1 MRPHK
6 EFEIA
11 FVGLKSGEHEFDY
24 DIDDRFFT
32 TYSESLDFSGSKL
45 NIRLLLDKKS
55 GFFLLKFEITGEVT
69 VNCDRCGDPFVLP
82 IWDEFN
88 LVVKLVDN
96 PAVLEEDEDP
106 NVVYI
111 SRHESILQVADWI
124 YEFAL
129 LSIPMQRIHPD
140 DKNGKSGCNQEA
152 LKMLEALREQ
162 ESKKD
167 NPLWKDLEKFRKS

>member
-24 DIDDRFFT
+24 DIDDQFFASYGT
-32 TYSESLDFSGSKL
+32 PDFTNSKL
-45 NIRLLLDKKS
+45 HVRLLMDKKT

-69 VNCDRCGDPFVLP
+69 VNCDRCGDPFILP
-82 IWDEFN
+82 VWDEFD
-88 LVVKLVDN
+88 LVVKLVED
-96 PAVLEEDEDP
+96 PALLEDDEDP

-111 SRHESILQVADWI
+111 SRHESLLQVADWI
-124 YEFAL
+124 YEFCL

-140 DKNGKSGCNQEA
+140 DSTGKSGCNPKV
-152 LKMLEALREQ
+152 LKMLDEMKQQAG
-162 ESKKD
+162 KKE
-167 NPLWKDLEKFRKS
+167 NPLWKDLDQFRNN